1 MAEAQVKLG
10 YILDPLFQ
18 IENTNG
24 KPVVG
29 GHIEVY
35 EAGTNVKYI
44 TYQNFDFTQNP
55 FKIPLGSD
63 GRSVVLGDCDL
74 SYDVYIYDSFN
85 NLIVSRLN
93 VAAGDAGGVAGG
105 GLREVIHD
113 ETMTGKGTQL
123 SPLGVSPL
131 INLAVD
137 ETFTAYEATVQG
149 KDSLVFGVNSEWFND
164 QLGSAFS
171 GKVDLSAF
179 NSAYS
184 GLKGDISSKADLSA
198 LNNYF
203 TKNETYNTFL
213 PRSAIDVTNYYTKD
227 EVYNKNEVDNLL
239 VYKQEKLEFNYDE
252 NSAISAINGSA
263 LACSEGGSGD
273 CPWLSGGKQIQ
284 ETQLITPNMVI
295 QVLSSFDLSGN
306 KNHFIGVKGGTYR
319 FPSSYELVDDIAQ
332 TYSFMPTSGMGE
344 YLTTASFSSYSAITD
359 TRITNVNEIA
369 NSGLSIATNNLYN
382 KLDISSF
389 NAWTAGSTATLTASG
404 RTCLIGEDNVLV
416 IAPGGVNDVI
426 LQGFGN
432 SGTYE
437 DFGQGYENSS
447 FQYAFTQGRYNSANS
462 EAFAQGY
469 ENSATKNALAQ
480 GSTNKSY
487 YASLAQGI
495 VNTALAYSLAQ
506 GYENSANSYSIAQ
519 GAGNTAFDNSISQ
532 GNGNF
537 ADHYSV
543 AIGYDNNSYDF
554 GFAFGG
560 HLIASGLMALGT
572 YNKVSSNASFVIG
585 NGNYDD
591 INQSA
596 VYSDS
601 FIIFKDGSLSAAGDI
616 SANGKKLTNSNCYCV
631 KFTNE
636 LTSVNLS
643 SYDSFDKVTVINP
656 IKYGNDCLLNYN
668 GNVKAIASGVWVE
681 LVNGLNNE
689 WIFTNSGL
697 MNRNWWE

>member
-1 MAEAQVKLG
+1 MLYPVWALENQ
-10 YILDPLFQ
+10 FQ
-18 IENTNG
+18 NKNGSNLVNG
-24 KPVVG
+24 K
-29 GHIEVY
+29 VY
-35 EAGTNVKYI
+35 VYH
-44 TYQNFDFTQNP
+44 Q
-55 FKIPLGSD
+55 
-63 GRSVVLGDCDL
+63 GRSTLANIFQDEDGNFAQSNPVTLDANARGVAYADSSFVYTIVVCDFYNKEL
-74 SYDVYIYDSFN
+74 FSYDTRI
-85 NLIVSRLN
+85 
-93 VAAGDAGGVAGG
+93 GGAGGTSGSKI
-105 GLREVIHD
+105 VIHD
-113 ETMTGKGTQL
+113 DTLSGYGTTY
-123 SPLGVSPL
+123 SPLGVVTFPL
-131 INLAVD
+131 GVD
-137 ETFTAYEATVQG
+137 ETLTAYTATVGG
-149 KDSLVFGVNSEWFND
+149 KESLVFGVEGDWFNNTFNSALSSKVD
-164 QLGSAFS
+164 LSAFEECCNEVNNSLS
-171 GKVDLSAF
+171 GKVDLSA
-179 NSAYS
+179 
-184 GLKGDISSKADLSA
+184 
-198 LNNYF
+198 LNNY
-203 TKNETYNTFL
+203 
-213 PRSAIDVTNYYTKD
+213 
-227 EVYNKNEVDNLL
+227 YNKTEINSALSERVTYEFLNEN
-239 VYKQEKLEFNYDE
+239 VYKKYQTSSKEELA
-252 NSAISAINGSA
+252 SAFASAGQ
-263 LACSEGGSGD
+263 GGSGD

-332 TYSFMPTSGMGE
+332 TYAFMPTSSMSE
-344 YLTTASFSSYSAITD
+344 YLTTATFSSYSSTTD
-359 TRITNVNEIA
+359 TRITNVNEKA
-369 NSGLSIATNNLYN
+369 NSGLSLATNNLYN

-389 NAWTAGSTATLTASG
+389 NAWTASTTATMSASG

-462 EAFAQGY
+462 EALAQGY

-480 GSTNKSY
+480 GSTNKAY

-506 GYENSANSYSIAQ
+506 GYENSANSYSFAQ
-519 GAGNTAFDNSISQ
+519 GASNTAFDNSLTQ

-543 AIGYDNNSYDF
+543 AIGHDNNSYDF
-554 GFAFGG
+554 GFAFGNY
-560 HLIASGLMALGT
+560 LKASGLMALGIL
-572 YNKVSSNASFVIG
+572 NKVSSNASFVIG
-585 NGNYDD
+585 NGYFDD
-591 INQSA
+591 DTYSA

-616 SANGKKLTNSNCYCV
+616 SANGKKLTNSNCYCI

-656 IKYGNDCLLNYN
+656 IEYGNNCVLNYN
-668 GNVKAIASGVWVE
+668 GNVKSIASGVWVD
-681 LVNGLNNE
+681 LVNNENE
-689 WIFTNSGL
+689 WLFTNSGL

>member
-1 MAEAQVKLG
+1 MNLEYLFSPTKQFTYPSGKLLDGGKVFVYLKDTTDLATLYSPEGSFVSNPILLDANGRASVRADVSYQYRLEIYTNDNVLLYTCEAFCEG
-10 YILDPLFQ
+10 
-18 IENTNG
+18 NG
-24 KPVVG
+24 SG
-29 GHIEVY
+29 G
-35 EAGTNVKYI
+35 
-44 TYQNFDFTQNP
+44 F
-55 FKIPLGSD
+55 
-63 GRSVVLGDCDL
+63 
-74 SYDVYIYDSFN
+74 SF
-85 NLIVSRLN
+85 
-93 VAAGDAGGVAGG
+93 
-105 GLREVIHD
+105 VIHD
-113 ETMTGKGTQL
+113 NTLSGNGTAS
-123 SPLGVSPL
+123 SPLGVLTIPF
-131 INLAVD
+131 AVD
-137 ETFTAYEATVQG
+137 NTTTAYEDVIEGEKAV
-149 KDSLVFGVNSEWFND
+149 VIGVNNTWFDEKLN
-164 QLGSAFS
+164 QEIE
-171 GKVDLSAF
+171 GKVDRTEFEDCCSAVNAALDNKLDSSAF
-179 NSAYS
+179 
-184 GLKGDISSKADLSA
+184 DLS
-198 LNNYF
+198 
-203 TKNETYNTFL
+203 
-213 PRSAIDVTNYYTKD
+213 NYY
-227 EVYNKNEVDNLL
+227 N
-239 VYKQEKLEFNYDE
+239 KQETNDLLEQRVSTYTFAQTMNWVDQEKENKLNFGYDE

-263 LACSEGGSGD
+263 LAGGEGGSGD

-332 TYSFMPTSGMGE
+332 TYSFMPTSSMNE

-656 IKYGNDCLLNYN
+656 IEYGNNCLLNYN
-668 GNVKAIASGVWVE
+668 GNVKTIASGVWIE
-681 LVNGLNNE
+681 LVNGLNHNNENE
-689 WIFTNSGL
+689 WFFTNSGI
-697 MNRNWWE
+697 MSR